1 MANFGWAYV
10 DCAESSGGGGSAL
23 AQAIEGATGSVLFLT
38 GAGAASGSTHLM
50 FYTASTHGN
59 PPHTLVLSGNMVI
72 TGTLSASVI
81 NYEDIAV
88 IDATGSTYFGNSV
101 DDMHLRTGSFELRN
115 GSGDMIMSASA
126 YSKVV
131 RFYGAT
137 RFAVRN
143 VAGTSPTVTNADYII
158 AIANANPV
166 TVSLPSASAGATTGH
181 TGEGTTF
188 VIKDTVTSRVGAA
201 NNITLTGT
209 AGSDVLID
217 GDGTYVLT
225 GTMPAISLFSN
236 GTSWFVF

>member
-10 DCAESSGGGGSAL
+10 DCAEGSGGGSAL
-23 AQAIEGATGSVLFLT
+23 AQAIEGATGSLLFLT
-38 GAGAASGSTHLM
+38 GAGAASGSTHLV
-50 FYTASTHGN
+50 FHTASEGR
-59 PPHTLVLSGNMVI
+59 PSHTLVLSGNMVI

-131 RFYGAT
+131 RFYGSN

-143 VAGTSPTVTNADYII
+143 ATSTSPTVTNADYII

-166 TVSLPSASAGATTGH
+166 TVTLPSASAGATTGH
-181 TGEGTTF
+181 TGEGTMF
-188 VIKDTVTSRVGAA
+188 VIKDTVPARVGAG

-225 GTMPAISLFSN
+225 VTMPAISLFSN